1 VKAAR
6 KTFLEDR
13 ARADYFRQSPVPS
26 AGSGDIKRKR
36 DLEWKAFNACK
47 AAAWKVVGVEQGN
60 KVEVGGNQGNEDE
73 VGVEQVG
80 GNQGNE
86 DEVGVEQAPRPRF
99 QSLLSREV
107 GVEQGY
113 KEAVRVEQGNTE
125 AVGGENGKKEEVVV
139 EYYISS
145 EARPLALPSYC
156 CQTYTWLCLF
166 NSEYESNSTTLTRE
180 KTTTTR
186 AVGMGSSSN
195 LLLL

>member
-1 VKAAR
+1 MKAAR

-60 KVEVGGNQGNEDE
+60 KVE
-73 VGVEQVG
+73 VG